1 MFDGRLFRRHRLP
14 KRTEAWTQGA
24 LVSAFLR
31 TKTLYTRSHLC
42 VNASARLRE
51 MSHARVLP
59 NACLCLCEPR
69 APCRVTHIRAHVSA
83 DLLPKRTQA
92 WTQGALVSAF
102 LRTKTLY
109 TRSHLCVN
117 ASARLREMSHARVLP
132 NACLCLC
139 EPRAPCR
146 FTHIRVRAHACLR
159 HKDKK
164 FRAAT
169 ESNVCSS
176 F

>member
-69 APCRVTHIRAHVSA
+69 APCR
-83 DLLPKRTQA
+83 
-92 WTQGALVSAF
+92 
-102 LRTKTLY
+102 
-109 TRSHLCVN
+109 
-117 ASARLREMSHARVLP
+117 
-132 NACLCLC
+132 
-139 EPRAPCR
+139 

-159 HKDKK
+159 HKESSRGDRVQRLLQLLRL
-164 FRAAT
+164 RAPSASCCGT
-169 ESNVCSS
+169 RRARVRCRASVRILRFSARASARKCDAHGGQGPPSAQLVPN
-176 F
+176 

>member
-1 MFDGRLFRRHRLP
+1 MDARRTRVRFSSHENALYTSPSVCERKRASPSNPHARFVLQKNACLRRSFPLP

-24 LVSAFLR
+24 LVSVFLR
-31 TKTLYTRSHLC
+31 TKTLYTRPHLC

-69 APCRVTHIRAHVSA
+69 APCRVTHIR
-83 DLLPKRTQA
+83 
-92 WTQGALVSAF
+92 
-102 LRTKTLY
+102 
-109 TRSHLCVN
+109 
-117 ASARLREMSHARVLP
+117 
-132 NACLCLC
+132 
-139 EPRAPCR
+139 
-146 FTHIRVRAHACLR
+146 VRAHACLR

-164 FRAAT
+164 VRAAT